1 MMQATDFPRP
11 KKRKTLKVETP
22 EWEDGVYVAKLSGDQ
37 MQRVQD
43 LLALHGKAGDPKANG
58 HMGDV
63 RIIVELAV
71 VFMCNAG
78 GATVLAAEDVPRLL
92 DEEFDVLSRVVDAG
106 FAFNNM
112 TDESMERVRKNSPA
126 TSGGKHG

>member
-1 MMQATDFPRP
+1 MQTTEFPRP

-37 MQRVQD
+37 LQRVQD

-63 RIIVELAV
+63 RLMVELAV
-71 VFMCNAG
+71 VFTCNEEG
-78 GATVLAAEDVPRLL
+78 VSMLTEDDVPRLL
-92 DEEFDVLSRVVDAG
+92 KEEFDVFRRIVDEG
-106 FAFNNM
+106 FEFNNM
-112 TDESMERVRKNSPA
+112 AEESMERVAKNLPA
-126 TSGGKHG
+126 TSGAKHG

>member
-1 MMQATDFPRP
+1 MHATQFPRP
-11 KKRKTLKVETP
+11 KKRKTRKVETP
-22 EWEDGVYVAKLSGDQ
+22 EWEDGVYVAKLTGDQ

-43 LLALHGKAGDPKANG
+43 VLALHGKPGDPKANG

-63 RIIVELAV
+63 RIIVELSV
-71 VFMCNAG
+71 VFMCNED
-78 GATVLAAEDVPRLL
+78 GASVLTAEDVPRLM

-112 TDESMERVRKNSPA
+112 NEESMERVQKNLPA
-126 TSGGKHG
+126 TNGGKHG